1 MNHTIYIAR
10 HGETTWNVE
19 VRVQG
24 QEDVQLSRDGYR
36 QRRGLYF
43 LLKDRPIQ
51 RIFTS
56 AMRRTI
62 QTAVPLADYLHLI
75 MASTPDLNEISLGL
89 LEGESLKDC
98 DAWTE
103 ETWGWWLE
111 DPLHRRVPGGGES
124 YLDVFERVRDFLQHV
139 SFEDGGEVLIVG
151 HFRVNQVLL
160 SCLLGLQPDEA
171 LNICQSN
178 QLVYRITFADVG
190 QVSIDHTFTGNGI
203 APIWEPGL
211 ITSPDARGPYVSDF
225 TKENRSG

>member
-10 HGETTWNVE
+10 HGQTTWNLE

-36 QRRGLYF
+36 QRRGLYY

-62 QTAVPLADYLHLI
+62 LTAAPLAGYLNL
-75 MASTPDLNEISLGL
+75 ALESTPDLNEISLGL

-98 DAWTE
+98 DAWAE
-103 ETWGWWLE
+103 ETWTWWLE
-111 DPLHRRVPGGGES
+111 DPLHHRVPGGGES
-124 YLDVFERVRDFLQHV
+124 YLDVFARVDRFLSRNPFQ
-139 SFEDGGEVLIVG
+139 DGGETLIVG

-160 SCLLGLQPDEA
+160 SRLLGLPPEGA
-171 LNICQSN
+171 LDICQPN
-178 QLVYRITFADVG
+178 QLVYQLDFLTDS
-190 QVSIDHTFTGNGI
+190 QPEIDHTCTTNDGQ
-203 APIWEPGL
+203 PDWEPGL
-211 ITSPDARGPYVSDF
+211 VTSARARGPYISDF
-225 TKENRSG
+225 KK